1 MGLTFKIQN
10 NTNVD
15 KSVTGF
21 SASVNKPTQNFQSF
35 DWGYQTPNQTLLPFF
50 NTNQIATQNF
60 FYRVWNVGF
69 TQAFGGAFLAGGT
82 FDEWIK
88 QFAIDARAYNPTIN
102 ALFKGY
108 FTIPKSGA
116 LVGQPTAYFYF
127 NDDNPEDWYEVI
139 VYSPSLPTGIVWFF
153 KNVAQPT
160 NGGIVST
167 SDDPAVY
174 SLGTVPPQ
182 QIQQATVG
190 YSFAVT
196 SLYINASSSAQVM
209 QTINFGRRDANGDL
223 KTEGYDPIL
232 DPFQTYS
239 GSLKS
244 KELTNFILDG
254 NAQLDFNVL
263 QGEQAQY
270 QFEYAQL
277 SYDEIKNQA
286 IAIQMQ
292 KEYEMVKQL
301 KGVNAA
307 NNFANFYFFS

>member
-1 MGLTFKIQN
+1 
-10 NTNVD
+10 
-15 KSVTGF
+15 
-21 SASVNKPTQNFQSF
+21 
-35 DWGYQTPNQTLLPFF
+35 
-50 NTNQIATQNF
+50 
-60 FYRVWNVGF
+60 
-69 TQAFGGAFLAGGT
+69 
-82 FDEWIK
+82 
-88 QFAIDARAYNPTIN
+88 
-102 ALFKGY
+102 LFKGY
-108 FTIPKSGA
+108 FTVPKSGA
-116 LVGQPTAYFYF
+116 LAGQPTAYFYF
-127 NDDNPEDWYEVI
+127 NDDNPEDWYQI
-139 VYSPSLPTGIVWFF
+139 ILYNGALPSGIVWYFR
-153 KNVAQPT
+153 NVAQPT
-160 NGGIVST
+160 NGGITST
-167 SDDPAVY
+167 ADDPAVY

-209 QTINFGRRDANGDL
+209 QSINYGRRDVNGDI
-223 KTEGYDPIL
+223 KTTGYDPII

-244 KELTNFILDG
+244 KDLTNFILDG

-286 IAIQMQ
+286 LAIQMQ
-292 KEYEMVKQL
+292 KEYEIIKAVNGVK
-301 KGVNAA
+301 AA